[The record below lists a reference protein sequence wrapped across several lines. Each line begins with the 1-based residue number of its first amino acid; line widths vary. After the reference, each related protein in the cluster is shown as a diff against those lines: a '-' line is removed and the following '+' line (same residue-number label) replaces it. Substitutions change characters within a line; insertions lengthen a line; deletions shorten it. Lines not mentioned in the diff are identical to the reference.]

1 MEPISSNSATTL
13 VQPKAAEEKQAR
25 DDSEA
30 QTRSESQ
37 TRSSSD
43 SFSSSNPVSELQLQ
57 RSQVVV
63 DLGRAQQSGLETSQ
77 PFPAAQPSERNINSQ
92 AEAEALSQQLQQ
104 QIGDNPSTALDAQA
118 SQASQQ
124 TTLTLFQ

>member
-13 VQPKAAEEKQAR
+13 IQPKAAEEKQAR

-30 QTRSESQ
+30 QTRPESQ
-37 TRSSSD
+37 ARSSSD

-63 DLGRAQQSGLETSQ
+63 DLGKAQQAGLEAGQ
-77 PFPAAQPSERNINSQ
+77 PFPSAQASEGNINNQ

-104 QIGDNPSTALDAQA
+104 QIGDNPSSALDAQA
-118 SQASQQ
+118 SKASQQ